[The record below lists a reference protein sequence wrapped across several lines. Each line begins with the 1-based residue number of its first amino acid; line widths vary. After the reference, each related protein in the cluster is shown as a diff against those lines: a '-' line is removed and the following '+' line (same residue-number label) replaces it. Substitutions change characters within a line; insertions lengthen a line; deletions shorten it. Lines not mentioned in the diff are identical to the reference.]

1 MFFRQKPSS
10 FSDADLIAR
19 FRETGNMTYASELFT
34 RYTTMLY
41 GVCLK
46 YLKHRDDAQDAVMQI
61 FEKLPGALQQHDIA
75 HFKSWVYVTARNF
88 CLMQIRSKKGK
99 FTEDIDERFMESA
112 LLVHPESEPEW
123 EGDLTKLANCIERLA
138 DEQRQC
144 VRLFFLE
151 ERSYKEIATATGHD
165 LNKVKSYIQN
175 GKRNLKI
182 CMEQHG

>member
-10 FSDADLIAR
+10 FSDADLIVR
-19 FRETGNMTYASELFT
+19 FRETGDMTYASELFT
-34 RYTTMLY
+34 RYTAMLY

-46 YLKHRDDAQDAVMQI
+46 YLRHRDDAQDAVMQI
-61 FEKLPGALQQHDIA
+61 FEKLPQALQQHNIL
-75 HFKSWVYVTARNF
+75 HFKSWAYVTARNF
-88 CLMQIRSKKGK
+88 CLMQIRAKKGK
-99 FTEDIDERFMESA
+99 FTEEIDERFMESA
-112 LLVHPESEPEW
+112 LLVHPDGEPEL
-123 EGDLTKLANCIERLA
+123 EGDLTKLANCIEKLA
-138 DEQRQC
+138 AEQKQC

-151 ERSYKEIATATGHD
+151 EKSYKDIATATGHD

>member
-1 MFFRQKPSS
+1 
-10 FSDADLIAR
+10 
-19 FRETGNMTYASELFT
+19 
-34 RYTTMLY
+34 
-41 GVCLK
+41 
-46 YLKHRDDAQDAVMQI
+46 
-61 FEKLPGALQQHDIA
+61 
-75 HFKSWVYVTARNF
+75 
-88 CLMQIRSKKGK
+88 
-99 FTEDIDERFMESA
+99 MESA